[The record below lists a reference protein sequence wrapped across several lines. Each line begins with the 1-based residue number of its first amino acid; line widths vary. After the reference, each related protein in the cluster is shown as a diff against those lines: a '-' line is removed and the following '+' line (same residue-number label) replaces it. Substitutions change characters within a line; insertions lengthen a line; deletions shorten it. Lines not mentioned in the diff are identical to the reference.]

1 MSTQLISVDV
11 AQRRLRRLLLA
22 GAVIATI
29 WVVLPIY
36 FLVVNAW
43 SSQDAVNAFPKAFV
57 PEMNHESLSF
67 LLGFD
72 GVLSSL
78 VNSLIVAA
86 ITMIFSIGLGA
97 PAGYALARYEFR
109 GKGTFR
115 LLILLTRAFPLPLLA
130 LPLTVLYIRLGV
142 DDTLVGLALV
152 HTMLAL
158 PFAVLITFSLFSG
171 VPTELEEAAWVFGCT
186 KVQAFRRVVLPI
198 ALPGL
203 AASAIFAF
211 VISWN
216 EVFAS
221 SVLMIQNRTL
231 TAFLLQNLDV
241 SPMHMKFAG
250 GALLVL
256 PAATFMFLIRKHLFA
271 MWGISNRLLMANIAI
286 QNVTK
291 SFGSYDALKGIGLA
305 VADQEFLV
313 LLGASGCGK
322 STLLRIIAGLETAD
336 VGEVHVGGERIDQ
349 LQAKDRRLAMVFQN
363 YAVFPHLTVFENIA
377 FGLRM
382 QKRPQEVVAA
392 KVNQVARMVHLEAL
406 LDRYSGQLS
415 GGQRQRVA
423 LARALAVEPR
433 VMLMDE
439 PLSNLDALLRLEM
452 RAELKSILAASKTT
466 TIYVTHDQVEA
477 MSLADRIAVM
487 HQGVIVQC
495 DTPLEIYRNPVN
507 TFVAG
512 FIGNPPMN
520 FIPAHAVQD
529 GIFEARGLRLQ
540 GPLGH
545 RELLLGIRPEDMQVG
560 DAGFTCQA
568 DLIEPLGPNVLVT
581 DVQDSA
587 VFRAALSSTTTVSK
601 GQSIFLQ
608 PDLERVRWFT
618 PEGQSVESVS

>member
-1 MSTQLISVDV
+1 
-11 AQRRLRRLLLA
+11 
-22 GAVIATI
+22 
-29 WVVLPIY
+29 
-36 FLVVNAW
+36 
-43 SSQDAVNAFPKAFV
+43 
-57 PEMNHESLSF
+57 
-67 LLGFD
+67 
-72 GVLSSL
+72 
-78 VNSLIVAA
+78 
-86 ITMIFSIGLGA
+86 
-97 PAGYALARYEFR
+97 
-109 GKGTFR
+109 
-115 LLILLTRAFPLPLLA
+115 
-130 LPLTVLYIRLGV
+130 
-142 DDTLVGLALV
+142 
-152 HTMLAL
+152 
-158 PFAVLITFSLFSG
+158 
-171 VPTELEEAAWVFGCT
+171 
-186 KVQAFRRVVLPI
+186 
-198 ALPGL
+198 
-203 AASAIFAF
+203 
-211 VISWN
+211 
-216 EVFAS
+216 
-221 SVLMIQNRTL
+221 
-231 TAFLLQNLDV
+231 
-241 SPMHMKFAG
+241 
-250 GALLVL
+250 
-256 PAATFMFLIRKHLFA
+256 
-271 MWGISNRLLMANIAI
+271 MANIAI

-336 VGEVHVGGERIDQ
+336 IGEVHVGGERIDQ

-382 QKRPQEVVAA
+382 QKRPQEFVAA

-487 HQGVIVQC
+487 YQGVIVQC

-520 FIPAHAVQD
+520 FIPAHAVKD

-545 RELLLGIRPEDMQVG
+545 GELLLGIRPEDMQVS

-587 VFRAALSSTTTVSK
+587 VFRAALSSTATLSK

-618 PEGQSVESVS
+618 PEGQSVKSES